1 MFSLVDCTSDC
12 DSNGSGTEGLCV
24 CVCVWGGGGRSWRV
38 RVQRGQ
44 KFVQETDQIHF
55 QIKIYIR

>member
-1 MFSLVDCTSDC
+1 M
-12 DSNGSGTEGLCV
+12 GPGLRGCVFV
-24 CVCVWGGGGRSWRV
+24 CVCGGGGGVKIFEVMFRQWLSWRV